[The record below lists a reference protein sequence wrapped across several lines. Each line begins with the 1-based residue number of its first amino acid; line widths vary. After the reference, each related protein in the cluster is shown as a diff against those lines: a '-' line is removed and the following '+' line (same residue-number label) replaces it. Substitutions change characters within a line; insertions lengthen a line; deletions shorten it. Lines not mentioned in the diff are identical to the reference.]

1 MTTSP
6 SRLERSALLRL
17 AAFAPLCAFAA
28 AHWAALVSEPP
39 GWRVAAVV
47 GVATACGG
55 GLLASA
61 RLDRRGARCGPLVR
75 ALTVAACA
83 TTAFAAVGLPVGV
96 LGPGGWSD
104 LAAGLGIGFAGLV
117 DVDWP
122 YGGEDPWVRLTV
134 LLAVPLVA
142 IVAATLAFWPQPRGV
157 PGGDAVAVRQAAAL
171 GLLLTLFGVAAAELP
186 LPAALGRGALLL
198 VLLAAWLFP
207 PGLPRLGLKV
217 TLAAGGSVLVA
228 GLVSL
233 PLAIALE
240 PDRPWIDYRSW
251 ELWGGG
257 GSPPG
262 SFEWDHSYG
271 PIDWPRTGETMLE
284 VRSRRPQYWRVEAL
298 DRFDGYAWRAS
309 GRRRAEGA
317 AVELPLATGL
327 DDRWRER
334 LGFTVRG
341 LRSGVLAAAGTP
353 LAVEGAGLVAVFA
366 DGTAEAL
373 GRSPGPGDSYGVR
386 AYVPNPS
393 AREMRAAD
401 EPWPPFARD
410 YTEIDLPRP
419 ADPGETLVERAGT
432 VGPLESSLAPPA
444 RVSLGVAE
452 DPAAADPGAQARILA
467 SPYADVYRLAR
478 RLARGRATSYDTVRA
493 IERHLR
499 RGYDYDERPPVREHP
514 LASFLLSDR
523 AGYCQQFSGAM
534 ALMLR
539 MNRIPARVATG
550 FAPGLRQARGRWR
563 VRDLDA
569 HSWVEVLFPGIGW
582 VAFDPTPSSA
592 PAERPG
598 DDTEADAA
606 ASASAAGTEGRRPR
620 PREVQPE
627 RRPNAGPLAA
637 EPRPPTEDGVSPVT
651 VAAVLLGLGALAAGT
666 WHLGPI
672 TRLRARAA
680 RERTPEEEVSEL
692 RAALE
697 RRGYEI
703 PSQTTLAELEHRL
716 GRGPGP
722 AAARYVRR
730 LRERRFA
737 LPSPGGSPP
746 RLDRRAL
753 RRALTAGLG
762 PLGRLRGF
770 LVLPPPALAPRRG
783 PKPGELLSPVNPPR
797 LERMS

>member
-1 MTTSP
+1 MIASA
-6 SRLERSALLRL
+6 SRPERVALLRL

-28 AHWAALVSEPP
+28 AHWAALVSDPP
-39 GWRVAAVV
+39 GWRLAAVV

-55 GLLASA
+55 GLWASA
-61 RLDRRGARCGPLVR
+61 RLDGRGAGSARIAR
-75 ALTVAACA
+75 TLTVAACA
-83 TTAFAAVGLPVGV
+83 AAALAAIGLP
-96 LGPGGWSD
+96 LSLLAPGGWSE
-104 LAAGLGIGFAGLV
+104 LSAGLGAGFDGLV
-117 DVDWP
+117 NVEWP
-122 YGGEDPWVRLTV
+122 YDGDDAWVRLTV

-142 IVAATLAFWPQPRGV
+142 IVAAALAFWPPA
-157 PGGDAVAVRQAAAL
+157 PGAGGEVVAVRQAAAL
-171 GLLLTLFGVAAAELP
+171 GVLLSLIGVAAAERP

-198 VLLAAWLFP
+198 LLLAAWLFP
-207 PGLPRLGLKV
+207 PGLPRLRVKV
-217 TLAAGGSVLVA
+217 ALAAGASVLAA

-233 PLAIALE
+233 PLATALE

-257 GSPPG
+257 GSPAG
-262 SFEWDHSYG
+262 SFDWDHSYG

-298 DRFDGYAWRAS
+298 DRFDGYAWRSS
-309 GRRRAEGA
+309 GPRPAEGA

-327 DDRWRER
+327 EDRWRER

-341 LRSGVLAAAGTP
+341 LRSGLLAAAGTP
-353 LAVEGAGLVAVFA
+353 LAVEGAGLVSVFS
-366 DGTAEAL
+366 DGTAETP
-373 GRSPGPGDSYGVR
+373 GRSPGPGESYGVR

-393 AREMRAAD
+393 AREMRAAAG
-401 EPWPPFARD
+401 PSPPFARD
-410 YTEIDLPRP
+410 YTEIDLP
-419 ADPGETLVERAGT
+419 AEAQPGQMDMEPAGT
-432 VGPLESSLAPPA
+432 VGPLAGRPTPLE
-444 RVSLGVAE
+444 RVNLGVGDGSAPAE
-452 DPAAADPGAQARILA
+452 PRAEARLLA
-467 SPYADVYRLAR
+467 SPYAGVYRLAG
-478 RLARGRATSYDTVRA
+478 RLARGRATSYDKVRA

-499 RGYDYDERPPVREHP
+499 RSYDYDERPPVREHP
-514 LASFLLSDR
+514 LAAFLLSDR

-539 MNRIPARVATG
+539 MAGIPARVATG
-550 FAPGLRQARGRWR
+550 FAPGLRQGRGRWR

-598 DDTEADAA
+598 DDVEADAA
-606 ASASAAGTEGRRPR
+606 ASASAAGGEARRPR
-620 PREVQPE
+620 PREAQPDRRPTVDRLQAE
-627 RRPNAGPLAA
+627 RRSQG
-637 EPRPPTEDGVSPVT
+637 EDGDSPVT
-651 VAAVLLGLGALAAGT
+651 AAALAGVLLGVALAAGA
-666 WHLGPI
+666 WRLGPI
-672 TRLRARAA
+672 ARLRPRAR
-680 RERTPEEEVSEL
+680 RERTPEEEVAEL

-697 RRGYEI
+697 RLGYEVR
-703 PSQTTLAELEHRL
+703 SQTTLAELEHRL
-716 GRGPGP
+716 DERPGP

-737 LPSPGGSPP
+737 LPAPGGSPP

-770 LVLPPPALAPRRG
+770 LALPPEALAPRR
-783 PKPGELLSPVNPPR
+783 
-797 LERMS
+797 

>member
-1 MTTSP
+1 MIA
-6 SRLERSALLRL
+6 SRSRPERSALLRL

-28 AHWAALVSEPP
+28 AHWAALVSDPP
-39 GWRVAAVV
+39 GWHVAAVV

-61 RLDRRGARCGPLVR
+61 RLDGRGARAVGIAR
-75 ALTVAACA
+75 TLTVAACA
-83 TTAFAAVGLPVGV
+83 AAAFAAVGLP
-96 LGPGGWSD
+96 LGLLAPGGWSE
-104 LAAGLGIGFAGLV
+104 LAAGLGVGLDGLLNV
-117 DVDWP
+117 EWP
-122 YGGEDPWVRLTV
+122 YDGGDAWVRLTV

-142 IVAATLAFWPQPRGV
+142 VVAATLAFWPQAPGV
-157 PGGDAVAVRQAAAL
+157 GGREAVAVRQAAAL
-171 GLLLTLFGVAAAELP
+171 GVLLSLIGVAAAERP
-186 LPAALGRGALLL
+186 LPAALGRGVLLL
-198 VLLAAWLFP
+198 VLIAAWLFP
-207 PGLPRLGLKV
+207 PGLPRLRCR
-217 TLAAGGSVLVA
+217 TALATGAAVLVA

-233 PLAIALE
+233 PLALALE

-257 GSPPG
+257 ASAAG

-298 DRFDGYAWRAS
+298 DRFDGYAWRSS
-309 GRRRAEGA
+309 GRRRAGGA

-327 DDRWRER
+327 QERWRER

-353 LAVEGAGLVAVFA
+353 LAVEGAGLVAIFA
-366 DGTAEAL
+366 DGTAEPL
-373 GRSPGPGDSYGVR
+373 GRFPGPGDSYGVR

-393 AREMRAAD
+393 AREMRLATG
-401 EPWPPFARD
+401 PPPPFARE
-410 YTEIDLPRP
+410 YTEVDLPRQ
-419 ADPGETLVERAGT
+419 ADPGETPVERAGT
-432 VGPLESSLAPPA
+432 DGLLGESLTPPD
-444 RVSLGVAE
+444 RVSLGVAD
-452 DPAAADPGAQARILA
+452 DPAADDPGARARILA

-499 RGYDYDERPPVREHP
+499 RGYDYDERPPARENP
-514 LASFLLSDR
+514 LAAFLLSDR
-523 AGYCQQFSGAM
+523 VGYCQQFSGAM

-598 DDTEADAA
+598 DDAEADAA
-606 ASASAAGTEGRRPR
+606 ASASAAGSESRRPR
-620 PREVQPE
+620 RRDAQPE
-627 RRPNAGPLAA
+627 SRATVDRPAA
-637 EPRPPTEDGVSPVT
+637 ERRAQAEDGTSPAAVAVVLLSLCAVGAA
-651 VAAVLLGLGALAAGT
+651 VAAWRLGLLA
-666 WHLGPI
+666 
-672 TRLRARAA
+672 RLRARAR
-680 RERTPEEEVSEL
+680 RERSPEEEVAEL

-697 RRGYEI
+697 RLGYEV
-703 PSQTTLAELEHRL
+703 PPQTTLATLEHRL
-716 GRGPGP
+716 VEGPGP

-730 LRERRFA
+730 LRERRFSVPA
-737 LPSPGGSPP
+737 HGGSTP

-770 LVLPPPALAPRRG
+770 LALPPGALDPRR
-783 PKPGELLSPVNPPR
+783 
-797 LERMS
+797 

>member
-1 MTTSP
+1 MISGP
-6 SRLERSALLRL
+6 SRPERSALLRL

-55 GLLASA
+55 ALQASA
-61 RLDRRGARCGPLVR
+61 RLEGRGARSAQIAR
-75 ALTVAACA
+75 TLTVATCA
-83 TTAFAAVGLPVGV
+83 AAAFAAIGLP
-96 LGPGGWSD
+96 LGLLAPGGWSA
-104 LAAGLGIGFAGLV
+104 LATGLGLGFDGLLNV
-117 DVDWP
+117 EWP
-122 YGGEDPWVRLTV
+122 YDGGDPWVRLTV
-134 LLAVPLVA
+134 LLAVPIVA
-142 IVAATLAFWPQPRGV
+142 IVAATLAFWPQAPGV
-157 PGGDAVAVRQAAAL
+157 WGREAVAVRQAAAL
-171 GLLLTLFGVAAAELP
+171 GVLLSLLGVAAAERP
-186 LPAALGRGALLL
+186 LPAALGRGVLLF

-207 PGLPRLGLKV
+207 PGLPRV
-217 TLAAGGSVLVA
+217 RFRIALAAGASVLVT

-233 PLAIALE
+233 PLAVALE

-251 ELWGGG
+251 ALWGGG
-257 GSPPG
+257 GSAAG

-284 VRSRRPQYWRVEAL
+284 VRSEQPHYWRVEAL
-298 DRFDGYAWRAS
+298 DRFDGYAWRSS
-309 GRRRAEGA
+309 GRHRAGGA

-327 DDRWRER
+327 EERWRER

-366 DGTAEAL
+366 DGTVEPL
-373 GRSPGPGDSYGVR
+373 GRSLAPGDSYGVR
-386 AYVPNPS
+386 TYVPNPS
-393 AREMRAAD
+393 AREMRASAGS
-401 EPWPPFARD
+401 PPPFARD
-410 YTEIDLPRP
+410 YTEIDLPP
-419 ADPGETLVERAGT
+419 SADPEETAVERAGT
-432 VGPLESSLAPPA
+432 AGPLGESITPPV
-444 RVSLGVAE
+444 RVSLGVAD

-478 RLARGRATSYDTVRA
+478 RLARGRATSSYDTVRA

-499 RGYDYDERPPVREHP
+499 RGYDYGERPPAREHP

-523 AGYCQQFSGAM
+523 VGYCQQFSGAM

-598 DDTEADAA
+598 DDAEADAV
-606 ASASAAGTEGRRPR
+606 ASASAAGSERRRPR
-620 PREVQPE
+620 RRNAQDDPRASAERPAAQP
-627 RRPNAGPLAA
+627 RAQA
-637 EPRPPTEDGVSPVT
+637 EDGTSPT
-651 VAAVLLGLGALAAGT
+651 AAAVVLLSVCAAAAGAWRLGLLA
-666 WHLGPI
+666 
-672 TRLRARAA
+672 RLHARG
-680 RERTPEEEVSEL
+680 RGERSPEEEVAEL

-697 RRGYEI
+697 LLGYQI
-703 PSQTTLAELEHRL
+703 PPGTTLAALEHRL
-716 GRGPGP
+716 VEGPGP

-737 LPSPGGSPP
+737 VPAPGGSAP
-746 RLDRRAL
+746 RPDRRAL
-753 RRALTAGLG
+753 RGALTAGLG

-770 LVLPPPALAPRRG
+770 LALPPAALAPRR
-783 PKPGELLSPVNPPR
+783 
-797 LERMS
+797 